1 MITKTFD
8 KYELICDICGEA
20 AEEEFIDFYD
30 AVEYKRQNR
39 WRNIKEQGEWKDV
52 CPECQG

>member
-39 WRNIKEQGEWKDV
+39 WRSIKEQGEWKDV